1 MVRAYDPDT
10 LEPKWEFKMT
20 DITWGGVLTTAGDLV
35 FGGGREGYFLALD
48 ARTGEL
54 LWRESLGGQINA
66 GAMSYAV
73 ERQAIHRDRGGQR
86 AVLVRAAGR
95 IGAAMAQRD
104 VLELD
109 IDELRPGRYQPR
121 LHLREESLAELAES
135 IREQGVLQPL
145 IVRVMPAEH
154 AAGGATAY
162 EIVAGERRWRAAR
175 LAGLATV
182 PVIVRELTDQSA
194 LAVALIENLQR
205 EDLNPIDKAR
215 SMARLI
221 EEFDLTHD
229 EIAKALGRS
238 RTSVTN
244 FLRLLDLADDVQD
257 AMVEGTIDMG
267 HARALLPL
275 DHERQAVAR
284 SQDRAPRLVGA
295 KSRENGQGAARRGAR
310 ACENDGRDR
319 HANALARAAAGTRA
333 RRESLDSRERQR
345 RLRLAARVRR
355 SREPRRELAAAS
367 RARAADPRRGGAE
380 GPRVSVQELVHAGA
394 ERT

>member
-1 MVRAYDPDT
+1 MP
-10 LEPKWEFKMT
+10 P
-20 DITWGGVLTTAGDLV
+20 
-35 FGGGREGYFLALD
+35 
-48 ARTGEL
+48 
-54 LWRESLGGQINA
+54 
-66 GAMSYAV
+66 
-73 ERQAIHRDRGGQR
+73 
-86 AVLVRAAGR
+86 
-95 IGAAMAQRD
+95 RD

-109 IDELRPGRYQPR
+109 INALRPGRYQPR

-145 IVRVMPAEH
+145 IVRVMAGEQ
-154 AAGGATAY
+154 AGGGATAY

-182 PVIVRELTDQSA
+182 PVMVRELTDQSA

-244 FLRLLDLADDVQD
+244 FLRLLDLSDPVQN
-257 AMVEGTIDMG
+257 AMVDGTIDMG

-275 DHERQAVAR
+275 DHERQAVLAR
-284 SQDRAPRLVGA
+284 KIVRLGWSVRKVEQTVKALLATPGRSKPKAAIDMQTRWLERQLARELGKKVSIRAKGDGDYVLQLAFADLASLEATLQRLQELV
-295 KSRENGQGAARRGAR
+295 QQI
-310 ACENDGRDR
+310 
-319 HANALARAAAGTRA
+319 RAAAGPRA
-333 RRESLDSRERQR
+333 RDT
-345 RLRLAARVRR
+345 AR
-355 SREPRRELAAAS
+355 
-367 RARAADPRRGGAE
+367 
-380 GPRVSVQELVHAGA
+380 
-394 ERT
+394 